1 MSQPQ
6 LSPPG
11 TRPRSVV
18 LFGHGTVG
26 GGVYEWLANRPERF
40 ELRRV
45 IVRDRSKHLALGV
58 PAALLSTNP
67 WDAVNVPSDL
77 LIEVAGGLDPAA
89 DVIAAALLQGKQ
101 VVSANKAAVA
111 SRWEEFAPFLGADD
125 GPAQLRIGAAVG
137 GAVPMIEA
145 VRRHRGRILE
155 LRGIVNGT
163 CNYVLDRLECG
174 DSFADAV
181 VAAQAAGFAEADPTV
196 DLSGA
201 DSAHKLLILA
211 RSAVSDGRAPAR
223 FRRHG
228 IEHVNA
234 EDVGAA
240 GSRGRRLRLVARA
253 RFDIGETHCALS
265 PVELDASDWLAA
277 ARAEENRLELT
288 LVDGERVLLKGP
300 GAGRWPTT
308 RAVMRDVRAIERRAR
323 RVSRSGTSRALSTSA
338 PGTSRRTSSPRPS
351 RAWSC

>member
-1 MSQPQ
+1 MSQQ
-6 LSPPG
+6 DISPRG
-11 TRPRSVV
+11 TATRPHSVV

-26 GGVYEWLANRPERF
+26 GGVYEWLGRWPERF

-45 IVRDRSKHLALGV
+45 IIRDQAKHAALGV
-58 PAALLSTNP
+58 PPALLSTNP
-67 WDAVNVPSDL
+67 WDAVNVHSDL
-77 LIEVAGGLDPAA
+77 VIEVAGGLDPAA

-125 GPAQLRIGAAVG
+125 RPAQLRIGAAVG

-181 VAAQAAGFAEADPTV
+181 RAAQAAGFAEADPAADVT
-196 DLSGA
+196 GA

-211 RSAVSDGRAPAR
+211 RTAVPQGRAPAR
-223 FRRHG
+223 FRQQG
-228 IEHVNA
+228 IEHITA
-234 EDVGAA
+234 RDVSAA
-240 GSRGRRLRLVARA
+240 GTRGRRLRLVARA
-253 RFDIGETHCALS
+253 SFDIGETRCAVS
-265 PVELDASDWLAA
+265 PIELDANDWLAG

-288 LVDGERVLLKGP
+288 LVDGERVRLKGP

-308 RAVMRDVRAIERRAR
+308 RAVMRDV
-323 RVSRSGTSRALSTSA
+323 L
-338 PGTSRRTSSPRPS
+338 RTPRPGRHPDPHPDPLPGRERGQEIS
-351 RAWSC
+351 RLSR